1 MAAAYGLPVE
11 GLSGYRA
18 AHPGANAGELLS
30 AIQTDWYW
38 RIPAVRLADAHAST
52 ARASTYTYEF
62 ARRSPQF
69 KGRLGAAHS
78 VEIPFVFDTLGL
90 GSQPLLG
97 PAPPAI
103 ARSRNARSLGC
114 FCRQGRLRLVQIQSR
129 PEANDALRRDVGNH
143 RRSSRCEARPV
154 EGRAL
159 VTPAAEARGQ

>member
-78 VEIPFVFDTLGL
+78 VEIPFVFDTLGN
-90 GSQPLLG
+90 GTEHLLG
-97 PAPPAI
+97 TNPPQQLASTMHAAWVAF
-103 ARSRNARSLGC
+103 ARSGDPGWPKYDLKRRATMHFDTTSEVVDDPRSA
-114 FCRQGRLRLVQIQSR
+114 
-129 PEANDALRRDVGNH
+129 E
-143 RRSSRCEARPV
+143 
-154 EGRAL
+154 RAL
-159 VTPAAEARGQ
+159 WDGLR